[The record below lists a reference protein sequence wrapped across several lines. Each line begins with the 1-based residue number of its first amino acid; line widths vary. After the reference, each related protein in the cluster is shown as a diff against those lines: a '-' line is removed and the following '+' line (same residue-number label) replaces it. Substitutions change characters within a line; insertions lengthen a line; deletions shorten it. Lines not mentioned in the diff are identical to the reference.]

1 MTESRGREPLH
12 PETAAVLGGRS
23 DGETSLA
30 PVLYPTSTFEFHTQ
44 VVSPDDLTGYHNLYT
59 RCVRRVVTDIFQNR
73 L

>member
-30 PVLYPTSTFEFHTQ
+30 PVLYPTSTFEFHT
-44 VVSPDDLTGYHNLYT
+44 VDEGRHLATTMALSL
-59 RCVRRVVTDIFQNR
+59 IEI
-73 L
+73 